1 MTTAQAEQPVETEAT
16 RIVDWRY
23 AELVRAGYDADVAA
37 ALAQEAA
44 VDLHLACD
52 VLRNGCSAATA
63 ARIFL

>member
-1 MTTAQAEQPVETEAT
+1 MTTTQAEQPVETEAM

-23 AELVRAGYDADVAA
+23 AALVRAGYDADVAA

>member
-1 MTTAQAEQPVETEAT
+1 MMTAQAEQPVETE